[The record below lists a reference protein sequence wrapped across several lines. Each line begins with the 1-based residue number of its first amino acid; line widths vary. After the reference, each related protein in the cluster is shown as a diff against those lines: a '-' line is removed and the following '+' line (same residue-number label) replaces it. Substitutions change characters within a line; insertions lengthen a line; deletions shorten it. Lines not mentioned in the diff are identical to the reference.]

1 MQFIY
6 DNIIAVLVASV
17 VLLII
22 ASNLQAG
29 QKESIDAT
37 AFYSLN
43 RHVASFKEVVLNDA
57 RCLSR
62 VTSVS
67 EVDSSFQFFARVP
80 PGSSAEQLVDY
91 RRTLG
96 EVYDGVQTYRIE
108 RFVDGQPDGGTAFQ
122 LVDWQI
128 EFLDASGAPASG
140 PDDAAGLHVRLDAM
154 TPIARSAASS
164 PSEFE
169 DSRWETIIYPP
180 ILNPLF

>member
-1 MQFIY
+1 MQFIL
-6 DNIIAVLVASV
+6 DNIVAVFVGSV
-17 VLLII
+17 VLLMI
-22 ASNLQAG
+22 AVNLLAG

-43 RHVASFKEVVLNDA
+43 RHVASFNEVVLNDA
-57 RCLSR
+57 RSLSR
-62 VTSVS
+62 AVSVQ
-67 EVDSSFQFFARVP
+67 EVDRSFQFYARVS
-80 PGSSAEQLVDY
+80 PGSSAEQLVEY

-128 EFLDASGAPASG
+128 EFLDITGMPASG
-140 PDDAAGLHVRLDAM
+140 PEDAAGLHVLIDAM
-154 TPIARSAASS
+154 TPISRSAASS
-164 PSEFE
+164 PSEFS
-169 DSRWETIIYPP
+169 DSRWETIVRPP

>member
-43 RHVASFKEVVLNDA
+43 RHVASFNEVVLNDA
-57 RCLSR
+57 RSLSR
-62 VTSVS
+62 PLSVQ
-67 EVDSSFQFFARVP
+67 EVDSSFQFFALVS
-80 PGSSAEQLVDY
+80 PGSSAEQLVEY

-108 RFVDGQPDGGTAFQ
+108 RFVDGQPDGGAAFE

-128 EFLDASGAPASG
+128 EFLDITGVPASG
-140 PDDAAGLHVRLDAM
+140 PDDAAGLHLRLDAM
-154 TPIARSAASS
+154 TPIGRSAASS

>member
-1 MQFIY
+1 MQFIL
-6 DNIIAVLVASV
+6 DNIVAVFVGSV
-17 VLLII
+17 VLLMI
-22 ASNLQAG
+22 AVNLLAG

-43 RHVASFKEVVLNDA
+43 RHVASFNEVVLNDA
-57 RCLSR
+57 RSLSR
-62 VTSVS
+62 AVSVQ
-67 EVDSSFQFFARVP
+67 EVDRSFQFFARVS
-80 PGSSAEQLVDY
+80 PGSSAEQLVEY

-122 LVDWQI
+122 LFDWQI

-154 TPIARSAASS
+154 TPITRSAASS
-164 PSEFE
+164 LSEFT
-169 DSRWETIIYPP
+169 DSRWETVIHPP
-180 ILNPLF
+180 ILNPLI

>member
-6 DNIIAVLVASV
+6 DNIIAVLVGSV
-17 VLLII
+17 VLLIV

-29 QKESIDAT
+29 QKESIEAT

-43 RHVASFKEVVLNDA
+43 RHVASFNEVVLNDV
-57 RCLSR
+57 RSISR
-62 VTSVS
+62 ASSVQ
-67 EVDSSFQFFARVP
+67 EIDSSFQFFARVS
-80 PGSSAEQLVDY
+80 PGSSAEQLVEY

-96 EVYDGVQTYRIE
+96 EVYDSVQTYHIE
-108 RFVDGQPDGGTAFQ
+108 RFVDGQPDGGAAFP

-128 EFLDASGAPASG
+128 EFLDSSGVPASGA
-140 PDDAAGLHVRLDAM
+140 DDAAGLHIRLDAM

-164 PSEFE
+164 PSEFD
-169 DSRWETIIYPP
+169 DSRWETVIHPP

>member
-1 MQFIY
+1 MQFIF

-22 ASNLQAG
+22 AVNLQSG

-67 EVDSSFQFFARVP
+67 EVDSSFQFFARVS
-80 PGSSAEQLVDY
+80 PGSSAEQLVEY

-96 EVYDGVQTYRIE
+96 DVYDNVQTYRIE

-128 EFLDASGAPASG
+128 EFLDVFGAPASG
-140 PDDAAGLHVRLDAM
+140 PENAASLHVRLDAM
-154 TPIARSAASS
+154 TPIARSAASN
-164 PSEFE
+164 PSEFT
-169 DSRWETIIYPP
+169 DSRWETVIHPP

>member
-1 MQFIY
+1 MQFIF
-6 DNIIAVLVASV
+6 DNIIAVMVGGV
-17 VLLII
+17 VLLIL
-22 ASNLQAG
+22 AVNLQAG

-37 AFYSLN
+37 AFYGLN
-43 RHVASFKEVVLNDA
+43 RHVASFKDDVLNDV
-57 RCLSR
+57 RSLSR
-62 VTSVS
+62 ALSVQ
-67 EVDSSFQFFARVP
+67 EVDSSFQFFARVST
-80 PGSSAEQLVDY
+80 GNSAEQLVEY

-96 EVYDGVQTYRIE
+96 EVYDNVQTYPVE
-108 RFVDGQPDGGTAFQ
+108 RFVDGQSDGGTAFQ
-122 LVDWQI
+122 LVDWQM

>member
-6 DNIIAVLVASV
+6 DNIIAVMVGSV
-17 VLLII
+17 VLLIL

-43 RHVASFKEVVLNDA
+43 RHVASFNEVVLNDA
-57 RCLSR
+57 RSLSR
-62 VTSVS
+62 PLSVQ
-67 EVDSSFQFFARVP
+67 EVDSSFQFFALVS
-80 PGSSAEQLVDY
+80 PGSSAEQLVEY

-96 EVYDGVQTYRIE
+96 EVYDGVQTYRIR
-108 RFVDGQPDGGTAFQ
+108 RFVDDQPDGGAAFE
-122 LVDWQI
+122 LADWQI
-128 EFLDASGAPASG
+128 EFLDITGVPASG
-140 PDDAAGLHVRLDAM
+140 PDDAAGLHLRLDAM